1 MHPQNLL
8 KMKRIV
14 IFALFLLPCVIFAQ
28 TKVAIYVTSTDNVPR
43 ETKKIVGSE
52 IVSAFVSTAQYSAIE
67 RTSEF
72 LAGISTEQ
80 DYQRGGNVDDTQ
92 ICELGRQFGV
102 DLVCVTDI
110 TTYGGDYY
118 LQARLIDVE
127 KAIVLATAREI
138 SKLEDLSTVIKV
150 ANNLAQHLIETEVT
164 YTLAIDNTKAMP
176 LDIYI
181 SGELIG
187 QAAGKSITTFK
198 VRLDLTGKLE
208 AKTAKGL
215 FKGKQEFNIPKVKA
229 LEVVNV
235 SF

>member
-1 MHPQNLL
+1 
-8 KMKRIV
+8 MKKI
-14 IFALFLLPCVIFAQ
+14 IIIALFLLPCAMFAQ
-28 TKVAIYVTSTDNVPR
+28 TKVAVYVTSSDKVPR

-52 IVSAFVSTAQYSAIE
+52 VVSAFVATAQYSAIE
-67 RTSEF
+67 RTTEF
-72 LAGISTEQ
+72 LSGINTEQ
-80 DYQRGGNVDDTQ
+80 EYQRGGSVDDSQ

-110 TTYGGDYY
+110 TVYSGDYY

-138 SKLEDLSTVIKV
+138 SKLEDLNTVIKV
-150 ANNLAQHLIETEVT
+150 ANSLAQHLIETEVT
-164 YTLAIDNTKAMP
+164 YTLAIDNTKATP

-198 VRLDLTGKLE
+198 VRLDQIGKLE

-215 FKGKQEFNIPKVKA
+215 FKSKEEFIIPKVKA
-229 LEVVNV
+229 LEIVNV
-235 SF
+235 TF